1 MKGKIA
7 QVACSTS
14 GIGRGMAGVLAEAG
28 ADVMLHGLGA
38 PADFEHLRAGLAR
51 RTGARVA
58 VRQADLSRAEEVIR
72 LVRDSEAALG
82 GIDILI
88 NNAGVQFVSP
98 VGGFPL
104 ERWSAVQNII
114 LNSSSNPECLPA
126 FFQSTPAHTNY
137 DDAHFF
143 AFFSCLRRLVTP
155 PCFRPAPAQ
164 LGGG

>member
-1 MKGKIA
+1 MKGEITP
-7 QVACSTS
+7 VACSTT
-14 GIGRGMAGVLAEAG
+14 GIGWRMTGALAKAG
-28 ADVMLHGLGA
+28 ADVMLHCLGA

-82 GIDILI
+82 GIDILM

-98 VGGFPL
+98 VGGFPP
-104 ERWSAVQNII
+104 ERWSAFQNII

-143 AFFSCLRRLVTP
+143 AFFSCLRCLVTP
-155 PCFRPAPAQ
+155 LYFRPAPAEF
-164 LGGG
+164 GGG